1 MLHSGADAFS
11 LHSLDIRDGNLRSE
25 IRILAKV
32 FEVSAVHGSA
42 IDIDT
47 RSEHEVHAF
56 RPCVPSNFPSHA
68 GSERGV
74 PRCRQTNPA
83 CHGSCGSVVANTK
96 GSICHLE

>member
-42 IDIDT
+42 IDIDA

-56 RPCVPSNFPSHA
+56 RTRVPSNFLSDTA
-68 GSERGV
+68 GQRGI
-74 PRCRQTNPA
+74 PRCRQTNSA
-83 CHGSCGSVVANTK
+83 HHGSCGSVVANTQR
-96 GSICHLE
+96 SVCHLE